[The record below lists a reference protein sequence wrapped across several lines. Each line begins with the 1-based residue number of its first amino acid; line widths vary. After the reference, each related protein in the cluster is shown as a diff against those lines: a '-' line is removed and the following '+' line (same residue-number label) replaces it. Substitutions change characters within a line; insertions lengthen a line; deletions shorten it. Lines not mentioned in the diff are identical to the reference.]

1 MEWNETNLL
10 KIPLRKEERENEFLV
25 NEFVEWRKWRI
36 WMGEGSESGSVGI
49 FFHVRVISRG
59 EGGKGNHIES
69 SSRAITP
76 NFFPYLLPV
85 LCLPTCFTHEQ
96 YASVISTDVRKPFDR
111 INKYTRA
118 FFTRFRCGIEKRRE
132 GKERKE
138 GKKERERRRE
148 KKEVEKGNSHSTR
161 FMHTPPPRVELFLPR
176 KSATLNLRS
185 IWRMATELVFCCV
198 VFAVLFTRRVFKFTF
213 DLESFFSG

>member
-10 KIPLRKEERENEFLV
+10 KILLRKEERENEFLV

-49 FFHVRVISRG
+49 FFHVHVISRG

-132 GKERKE
+132 EKERKGRKE
-138 GKKERERRRE
+138 GKRGREEGKKKKWKKGIRIPPGLCTHRRRE
-148 KKEVEKGNSHSTR
+148 
-161 FMHTPPPRVELFLPR
+161 
-176 KSATLNLRS
+176 
-185 IWRMATELVFCCV
+185 
-198 VFAVLFTRRVFKFTF
+198 
-213 DLESFFSG
+213 

>member
-132 GKERKE
+132 EKERKGRKERKRGREE
-138 GKKERERRRE
+138 GKKRSGKREFAFHPVYAHTAAESRTIFAEE
-148 KKEVEKGNSHSTR
+148 KCNAQPAFNMAHGNRTC
-161 FMHTPPPRVELFLPR
+161 FL
-176 KSATLNLRS
+176 L
-185 IWRMATELVFCCV
+185 CCV
-198 VFAVLFTRRVFKFTF
+198 CRPLYTP
-213 DLESFFSG
+213 SF

>member
-1 MEWNETNLL
+1 MNFSWTSSSN
-10 KIPLRKEERENEFLV
+10 
-25 NEFVEWRKWRI
+25 
-36 WMGEGSESGSVGI
+36 GESGG
-49 FFHVRVISRG
+49 FEWGKGASRDQSG
-59 EGGKGNHIES
+59 FSSTFASSRGGKGNHIES

-132 GKERKE
+132 EKERKGRKERKRGREE
-138 GKKERERRRE
+138 GKKKKWKKGIRIPPGLCTHRRRE
-148 KKEVEKGNSHSTR
+148 
-161 FMHTPPPRVELFLPR
+161 
-176 KSATLNLRS
+176 
-185 IWRMATELVFCCV
+185 
-198 VFAVLFTRRVFKFTF
+198 
-213 DLESFFSG
+213 

>member
-1 MEWNETNLL
+1 MNLL

-132 GKERKE
+132 EKERKGRKERKRGREE
-138 GKKERERRRE
+138 GKKKKWKKGIRIPPGLCTHRRRE
-148 KKEVEKGNSHSTR
+148 
-161 FMHTPPPRVELFLPR
+161 
-176 KSATLNLRS
+176 
-185 IWRMATELVFCCV
+185 
-198 VFAVLFTRRVFKFTF
+198 
-213 DLESFFSG
+213 